1 MGVLEISRIN
11 DKIMF
16 LELACPYTN
25 EIISYQVEKIK
36 CYEQL
41 ERAARQP

>member
-1 MGVLEISRIN
+1 MGVLETSRIN

-25 EIISYQVEKIK
+25 EIIAIISGGKNQM
-36 CYEQL
+36 L
-41 ERAARQP
+41 